1 MQRNVGASRACAL
14 QIAVVLLG
22 VANVWIG
29 GDTLFNGF
37 KVPALPTPDPNGR
50 EQVVDLHGLA
60 TSTLPAIVALHALAA
75 SWDHI
80 ARHDGMRRRMWPR

>member
-1 MQRNVGASRACAL
+1 MQRNFGASNACAL
-14 QIAVVLLG
+14 LIDVVPAG
-22 VANVWIG
+22 IANVWIR
-29 GDTLFNGF
+29 GDTQFNGF
-37 KVPALPTPDPNGR
+37 EVPALPTPDPNGR

-80 ARHDGMRRRMWPR
+80 VRHDGMRPRMWPR